1 MQTAWKKFLSAF
13 EWFGARRHG
22 IRRGLAGLLLP
33 SLVLACAAAMA
44 TDDPARKHIDNP
56 FSGLASSPNVDEQ
69 MFFVVKDVRPEAF
82 SWFWNNLSQRSL
94 RRANRQSRDFEWIDA
109 PAQPNELGYESRASF
124 KQSIWLDG
132 RRRSVTSRYRSPD
145 SARGRVDP
153 SNYLGDRPFSFLAM
167 TVTIDDGA
175 PIDVLLRYQPV
186 GDTLTDTAFSLE
198 LTTAGDTKLAHAY
211 GLWLRRLLEGTGS
224 FLTNRFDRKFY
235 DDVVLT
241 RGSVEVT
248 PIDFSSLTFRVIVNQ
263 QIKGITPDML
273 AWWWDHIDNLAR
285 YRLWQPIDHDRF
297 EWEVAPRERDLQYD
311 IGAVQIVREF
321 IGNALITLRIEGVDP
336 EVSPAPVPIEQPRP
350 YFFNSL
356 AEPQGFQQVQGVSLP
371 VDIPLSPAPFPAN
384 KLIHQWRW
392 NDAHDGVILDTV
404 FTIFAGVLIPQP
416 SFGEDLGRH
425 ALREFQTMP
434 YFLPRLYRSE
444 WLGLTP

>member
-1 MQTAWKKFLSAF
+1 MAAD
-13 EWFGARRHG
+13 GADRNHT
-22 IRRGLAGLLLP
+22 
-33 SLVLACAAAMA
+33 M
-44 TDDPARKHIDNP
+44 NP
-56 FSGLASSPNVDEQ
+56 FAGLASSPNVDEQ
-69 MFFVVKDVRPEAF
+69 MLFVVEDVRPEAF
-82 SWFWNNLSQRSL
+82 SWFWNNLSQRAL

-109 PAQPNELGYESRASF
+109 PAQPNELGYESQASF
-124 KQSIWLDG
+124 KQSIWLEG

-153 SNYLGDRPFSFLAM
+153 SNYLGSRPFSFLAM

-175 PIDVLLRYQPV
+175 PIDVLLRYKPV
-186 GDTLTDTAFSLE
+186 GDSLTDTAFSLE
-198 LTTAGDTKLAHAY
+198 LMTTAGDKNLARAY
-211 GLWLRRLLEGTGS
+211 GLWLRRLLEGTSG
-224 FLTNRFDRKFY
+224 FLTDRFDRKFY

-248 PIDFSSLTFRVIVNQ
+248 PIEFSSLTFRVIVNQ
-263 QIKGITPDML
+263 EIKGITPDML

-297 EWEVAPRERDLQYD
+297 EWAVAPQDRDLQYD

-356 AEPQGFQQVQGVSLP
+356 AEPQSFQQIQGVSLP
-371 VDIPLSPAPFPAN
+371 VDVPLSPAPFPSN

-392 NDAHDGVILDTV
+392 NDARDGVILDTV